1 MLYRTVDAK
10 TLHKLNIDT
19 SSFQT
24 DEIPVIFRAN
34 MRDPASFFAVQKF
47 AMQDKD
53 ILYISNHDSVELI
66 KFLDIVNSVSSTAS
80 GVSSDVVATRDA
92 VREIAD

>member
-1 MLYRTVDAK
+1 
-10 TLHKLNIDT
+10 
-19 SSFQT
+19 
-24 DEIPVIFRAN
+24 

-66 KFLDIVNSVSSTAS
+66 KFLDIVNTVSSQHPAYRPMS
-80 GVSSDVVATRDA
+80 WRPATRFGKLRIDRRLRISSE
-92 VREIAD
+92 VKP